1 VPGGEARLGDTAPYF
16 SDDSLGL
23 ELIVTSPAP
32 PPSDATNYLGG
43 AADVLGHKRHRGA
56 LSHLGELAG
65 FALYSNDRRF
75 HDVRYRWEYGQ
86 DVRYQVRI
94 WKR

>member
-1 VPGGEARLGDTAPYF
+1 MFRRFPRPRTYRDEPGTAAIGRNK
-16 SDDSLGL
+16 L
-23 ELIVTSPAP
+23 
-32 PPSDATNYLGG
+32 LGG

-65 FALYSNDRRF
+65 FALYGNDRQF